1 MRVNIDIS
9 QIRDVVKVLLEN
21 EGDNE
26 VVITPEQ
33 YIHFLKFAG
42 YDGKAVQNMK
52 QFRGKRIVVD
62 GDLNLS
68 RTEAKNITNITVK
81 GSLDVSYTQVNSLE
95 GVVTTNTYISKYGTP
110 LEKMLIKR
118 EREKKKAEQETL
130 RENDEWNLET
140 SNTDIAEYANVL
152 FEYLISS
159 VGDFEAKEPGDD
171 ERLKQLYAE
180 KEEREQIEIDTEDN
194 ENLLDLETIEE
205 EIGELEKRIDLYN
218 LVYDYRYYGMRVFY
232 VLTNDLEETKERWAV
247 GDERTTY
254 RAAYEKVDELIDD
267 IGITGFNRSFVENHL
282 DEEELKDYFREG
294 EEEEVRGNLEEFF
307 DEDDFEYSDP
317 KVQERIDEINAR
329 LEDSEIDQEE
339 YDELNEEL
347 DELKDSDKTIP
358 EDLIDAKVEDLVDDL
373 VSGTAMSVI
382 ENYGLNLA
390 DFINLSEFKK
400 DVIDSDGIGH
410 TLNYYDGTEDTI
422 EFDGETY
429 YILQIEG

>member
-26 VVITPEQ
+26 VVISPEQ
-33 YIHFLKFAG
+33 YTNFLKFAG
-42 YDGKAVQNMK
+42 YDGRAVQNMK

-62 GDLNLS
+62 GNLDLS
-68 RTEAKNITNITVK
+68 KTDAKNITNITVK
-81 GSLDVSYTQVNSLE
+81 GDLDVSYTQVNSLE
-95 GVVTTNTYISKYGTP
+95 GVDSKRVLKYGTP
-110 LEKMLIKR
+110 LEKILIKR
-118 EREKKKAEQETL
+118 ERAIKKAEQETL
-130 RENDEWNLET
+130 RANDEWNLET
-140 SNTDIAEYANVL
+140 SSTDIAEYANVL

-180 KEEREQIEIDTEDN
+180 KERREQIEIDTEDN
-194 ENLLDLETIEE
+194 ENLLDLEAIEE

-317 KVQERIDEINAR
+317 KVQERIDELEAR

-339 YDELNEEL
+339 ADELNEEL
-347 DELKDSDKTIP
+347 DELKNSDKTIP
-358 EDLIDAKVEDLVDDL
+358 EDLIEDKVEDLVNDL

-390 DFINLSEFKK
+390 DFINLSDFKK

-422 EFDGETY
+422 EFNDEEY

>member
-26 VVITPEQ
+26 VVISPEQ
-33 YIHFLKFAG
+33 YTNFLKFAG
-42 YDGKAVQNMK
+42 YDGRAVQNMK

-62 GDLNLS
+62 GNLDLS
-68 RTEAKNITNITVK
+68 KTDAKNITNITVK
-81 GSLDVSYTQVNSLE
+81 GDLDVSYTQVNSLE
-95 GVVTTNTYISKYGTP
+95 GVDAKRVLKYGTP
-110 LEKMLIKR
+110 LETILIKR
-118 EREKKKAEQETL
+118 ERAKKKAEQETL
-130 RENDEWNLET
+130 RANDEWNLET

-152 FEYLISS
+152 FEYVISS

-180 KEEREQIEIDTEDN
+180 KERREQIEIDTEDN
-194 ENLLDLETIEE
+194 ENLLDLEAIEE

-294 EEEEVRGNLEEFF
+294 EEEEVRGNLEDFF
-307 DEDDFEYSDP
+307 DEDDFEYSNP
-317 KVQERIDEINAR
+317 KVQERIDELEAR

-358 EDLIDAKVEDLVDDL
+358 EHLIDAKVEDLVDNL

-390 DFINLSEFKK
+390 DFINLSDFKK

-410 TLNYYDGTEDTI
+410 TLNSYDGTEDTI
-422 EFDGETY
+422 EFNDEEY